1 MVDFLFLVVLT
12 ILTSSKIAAPY
23 SSMAEVIHL
32 LTHFPASG
40 QQEFTDSTSLTWWRP
55 AEIRSWTSHS
65 RLVPGQHFQQIYKL
79 FPPDT

>member
-12 ILTSSKIAAPY
+12 ILTSSKTAAPY

-40 QQEFTDSTSLTWWRP
+40 QQEFADST
-55 AEIRSWTSHS
+55 H
-65 RLVPGQHFQQIYKL
+65 LVGGLQKSGPGPLIQGWCLDSISAVYKL